1 MAAKQ
6 ESSQFRITVWPGAPV
21 PVPPIQRRPAR
32 PISNGDYLLY
42 DEKRFLKLIATREEF
57 VELPDELYLRDLID
71 LDERDP
77 NALAAWS
84 GEWGALTGF
93 GKSAYELL
101 GPAQDHPL
109 VIEAQEEA
117 QEYAARERLQSVH
130 VVPTAAATAHV
141 RTLKALTRHWIAHSD
156 NPRDFKSIVAAWDGR
171 YDTIEAAWRSFE
183 ELLNRALRPFQVR
196 AIVGVGDNPF
206 GVRAFGVQYVNSY
219 SAMALQLA
227 NHIAEAATHRRCA
240 NATCG
245 RLFVRQHG
253 GAIYA
258 DQRHSTGVRYC
269 TPLCARAQAQREYRR
284 RKQQEIHR

>member
-1 MAAKQ
+1 VAARQ
-6 ESSQFRITVWPGAPV
+6 ESSQFPITVWPGVSV
-21 PVPPIQRRPAR
+21 PVPSIQRRPAR
-32 PISNGDYLLY
+32 PMSNGDYLLY
-42 DEKRFLKLIATREEF
+42 DEERLLELIATGEEF

-93 GKSAYELL
+93 GKSAYERL

-109 VIEAQEEA
+109 LIEA
-117 QEYAARERLQSVH
+117 QEYAERERLLSVH
-130 VVPTAAATAHV
+130 VVPTAAAAAHV

-156 NPRDFKSIVAAWDGR
+156 DPRDFKSIVAAWDGR

-183 ELLNRALRPFQVR
+183 ELLNLALRPFQVR

-206 GVRAFGVQYVNSY
+206 GVQDVNSY

-240 NATCG
+240 NETCG

-284 RKQQEIHR
+284 RKQQEIER

>member
-1 MAAKQ
+1 MAARQ
-6 ESSQFRITVWPGAPV
+6 ESSQFPITVWPGAPV
-21 PVPPIQRRPAR
+21 PVPSVQRRPAR
-32 PISNGDYLLY
+32 PIANGKFLLY
-42 DEKRFLKLIATREEF
+42 DQERFLELIATGEEF
-57 VELPDELYLRDLID
+57 VELPDELYLRDLVD

-93 GKSAYELL
+93 GKSAYERL
-101 GPAQDHPL
+101 AWMSEMMADHPL
-109 VIEAQEEA
+109 VIEAQD
-117 QEYAARERLQSVH
+117 YAAHEGLLSVH
-130 VVPTAAATAHV
+130 VVPTAAAAAHV

-156 NPRDFKSIVAAWDGR
+156 DPRDFKSIVAAWDGR

-183 ELLNRALRPFQVR
+183 ELLNLALQPFQVR
-196 AIVGVGDNPF
+196 AIVGVGDNP
-206 GVRAFGVQYVNSY
+206 FGVQYVNSY

-240 NATCG
+240 NETCG

-284 RKQQEIHR
+284 RKQQEIER